1 MSEYKRIESLED
13 YENIDDEECVKGYM
27 LGLKGEELPSPHLY
41 TRSFYHGYLNGLVD
55 SGRRQIDNNQLDLV
69 YQLRSSGKLKEL
81 GLVLQSFLSI
91 QH

>member
-1 MSEYKRIESLED
+1 MGEYKQIETLED
-13 YENIDDEECVKGYM
+13 YDKIDDEQCVKGYM
-27 LGLKGEELPSPHLY
+27 SGISGEDLPSPHLY

-55 SGRRQIDNNQLDLV
+55 SGRRKIDSKQLELV

-81 GLVLQSFLSI
+81 GLVLQSFISV

>member
-27 LGLKGEELPSPHLY
+27 SGLKGKELPSPHLY

-55 SGRRQIDNNQLDLV
+55 SGRRQIDNKQLDLV